1 VERRLTNGLVSVVIV
16 TWNSAPFLRR
26 CLAALAAQTYANVE
40 LIHVDNAS
48 DDDSVAIVRDCAKAT
63 HIINDTNRGFS
74 AAVNQ
79 AVRVAKG
86 EFVLLLNPDAYL
98 EPDYVSSLV
107 AALNGFGMAT
117 GKLLQADSGLIDSK
131 GIRMTRSGRH
141 FDIGQGSRESGVGSR
156 ESGVGSRESGVGSR
170 ESGVGSRESGVGS
183 RESGVGR
190 RESAN
195 EPSARSSDP
204 RPPTPDLHP
213 PTPHPPHPEVFGVSG
228 AAAMYPMT
236 FIRDVTLGGE
246 FLDEDFFAFREDA
259 DVAWRGRLFGWKAI
273 YVPEAVAHHVR
284 TVTPEKR
291 RELSAVIN
299 MHGVKNRFLL
309 RLKNEG
315 LYLAIR
321 NAPFELTRDLV
332 VILATLTIERTSLP
346 ALRWLWKNRRRI
358 MEKRRAIQSRR
369 RVSDRDLAGWF
380 V

>member
-1 VERRLTNGLVSVVIV
+1 MERRLTNGLVSVVIV

-26 CLAALAAQTYANVE
+26 CLAALAAQTYRPIE
-40 LIHVDNAS
+40 LIHADNAS
-48 DDDSVAIVRDCAKAT
+48 ADDSVAIVRECMTAQ

-79 AVRVAKG
+79 AVRVASG

-107 AALNGFGMAT
+107 SALADFGMAT
-117 GKLLQADSGLIDSK
+117 GKLLQAETKLVDSK

-141 FDIGQGSRESGVGSR
+141 FDIDQGKPDTRH
-156 ESGVGSRESGVGSR
+156 
-170 ESGVGSRESGVGS
+170 
-183 RESGVGR
+183 
-190 RESAN
+190 
-195 EPSARSSDP
+195 
-204 RPPTPDLHP
+204 PTPD
-213 PTPHPPHPEVFGVSG
+213 TPIDVFGVSG
-228 AAAMYPMT
+228 AAAMYKRS
-236 FIRDVTLGGE
+236 FITDVTIGGE

-259 DVAWRGRLFGWKAI
+259 DVAWRGRLFGWRAV

-284 TVTPEKR
+284 TVTPGKR
-291 RELSAVIN
+291 RALSAVIN

-315 LYLAIR
+315 LYLALR
-321 NAPFELTRDLV
+321 NAPFELTRDLI
-332 VILATLTIERTSLP
+332 VILATLTIERSSLP
-346 ALRWLWKNRRRI
+346 ALTWLWKNRRRI

>member
-1 VERRLTNGLVSVVIV
+1 MERRLTNGLVSVVIV

-26 CLAALAAQTYANVE
+26 CLAALAAQTYRQVE

-48 DDDSVAIVRDCAKAT
+48 ADDSVAIVRGGARAT

-79 AVRVAKG
+79 AVRIANG

-98 EPDYVSSLV
+98 EPDYISSLV
-107 AALNGFGMAT
+107 AALTGEGFGMAT
-117 GKLLQADSGLIDSK
+117 GKLLQAETKFIDSK

-141 FDIGQGSRESGVGSR
+141 LDIDQGLRDS
-156 ESGVGSRESGVGSR
+156 
-170 ESGVGSRESGVGS
+170 
-183 RESGVGR
+183 
-190 RESAN
+190 
-195 EPSARSSDP
+195 
-204 RPPTPDLHP
+204 PDTRH
-213 PTPHPPHPEVFGVSG
+213 EVFGVSG
-228 AAAMYPMT
+228 AAAMYRAA
-236 FIRDVTLGGE
+236 FIRDVTVGGE

-259 DVAWRGRLFGWKAI
+259 DVAWRGRLFGWRAI

-291 RELSAVIN
+291 RTLTAMIN

-315 LYLAIR
+315 VYLAIR
-321 NAPFELTRDLV
+321 NAPFELTRDLI
-332 VILATLTIERTSLP
+332 VILATITVERSSLP
-346 ALRWLWKNRRRI
+346 ALTWLWKNRRRI

>member
-1 VERRLTNGLVSVVIV
+1 
-16 TWNSAPFLRR
+16 
-26 CLAALAAQTYANVE
+26 
-40 LIHVDNAS
+40 
-48 DDDSVAIVRDCAKAT
+48 VAIVRECATAQ

-74 AAVNQ
+74 AAVNH
-79 AVRVAKG
+79 AVRVANG

-107 AALNGFGMAT
+107 SAMDGFGMAT
-117 GKLLQADSGLIDSK
+117 GKLLQADSGFVDSK

-156 ESGVGSRESGVGSR
+156 RPEKT
-170 ESGVGSRESGVGS
+170 
-183 RESGVGR
+183 
-190 RESAN
+190 
-195 EPSARSSDP
+195 SDSDT
-204 RPPTPDLHP
+204 RHPTPD
-213 PTPHPPHPEVFGVSG
+213 TQEVFGVSG
-228 AAAMYPMT
+228 AAAMYRAT
-236 FIRDVTLGGE
+236 FITDVTVGGE

-291 RELSAVIN
+291 RALSAVIN

-315 LYLAIR
+315 LYLALR
-321 NAPFELTRDLV
+321 NAPFELTRDLI
-332 VILATLTIERTSLP
+332 VILATLTIERSSLP
-346 ALRWLWKNRRRI
+346 ALTWLWKNRRRI

-369 RVSDRDLAGWF
+369 RISDRDLAGWF